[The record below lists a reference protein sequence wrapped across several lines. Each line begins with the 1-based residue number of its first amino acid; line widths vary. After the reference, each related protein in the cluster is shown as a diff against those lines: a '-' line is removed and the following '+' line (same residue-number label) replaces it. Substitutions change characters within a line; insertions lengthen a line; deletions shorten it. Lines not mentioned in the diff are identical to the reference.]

1 MRVWPSR
8 LVRFGVFEFDVET
21 GDLWNRGHRS
31 RLQDQP
37 RRVLLLLL
45 EHPGELVTR
54 EALRAELWPNDTFVD
69 FDVGV
74 NVVVNKIRHVLRDSA
89 SSPRFIETLPRR
101 GYRFIAPVAFVPAHD
116 DVGDQP
122 TETSVVAGLS
132 SHRRR
137 FGLWRVGAWSAPPA
151 SRWLRRPAGTGA
163 VALAAI
169 SAVVYLSHG
178 DKPLELLRLPPENSA
193 SGHADAPTRRPA
205 ENVNEVAVA
214 PFENRTGDSSLDS
227 LGQSAAERISGVVA
241 TVSGVHVRPRPM
253 ATTADAIARSA
264 AIVSGS
270 NASLLVTGTYYAHEN
285 GLELHARILDAV
297 SGRLLHGT
305 GPVGGSRSHPAEL
318 LHAMEQKVAGAI
330 AIHFDEFFGGLQA
343 VSHPPSIDGYR
354 EYRAGLETFWSDY
367 PRALWHLERAIEKD
381 PGFLL
386 PRMIAYI
393 AHRNLGESA
402 KLEPALV
409 QMEHEWDRLT
419 PAERLLIEWLRS
431 NASGRRAQAR
441 RILEDLAK
449 LVPASL
455 FVNHNLVQ
463 NAVAVN
469 RPRAAVD
476 AYDGRRIDDRTFRH
490 GIGTLRHLFVIQALH
505 MLGEHA
511 RELREVELAHQYAP
525 GDPHFFELEARALVA
540 LGRVAEVPGVIDR
553 TLSIT
558 RPAAPDHSPGE
569 VMEGVVRE
577 LRVHGY
583 REESL
588 ALAAR
593 AIDWY
598 RHRSPGAASGRAH
611 RDGLAR
617 ALYLAERWEESA
629 ALFSALAAEHPADVS
644 YVAYLG
650 LTAAR
655 MKDDERAR
663 AISARLAGVPA
674 DQRGTQTA
682 FPSYGRSR
690 IAALIGEPERAVE
703 LLRDAL
709 ALGLPYGL
717 MLHDEPDFELI
728 RGHEAFVELLQ
739 PLD

>member
-1 MRVWPSR
+1 MRRWPSR

-21 GDLWNRGHRS
+21 GDLWNRGHRI

-54 EALRAELWPNDTFVD
+54 EALRAALWPNDTFVD

-74 NVVVNKIRHVLRDSA
+74 NVVVNKIRHALRDSA

-101 GYRFIAPVAFVPAHD
+101 GYRFIAPVTFVPAHD

-122 TETSVVAGLS
+122 AETRVVAGLNS
-132 SHRRR
+132 QRRR
-137 FGLWRVGAWSAPPA
+137 FGVWRVRALRAPPA
-151 SRWLRRPAGTGA
+151 PRWLGRPAGTGA

-169 SAVVYLSHG
+169 SAVVFLSHG
-178 DKPLELLRLPPENSA
+178 PLELLRPAPVISTSGQADGPQPPPV
-193 SGHADAPTRRPA
+193 G
-205 ENVNEVAVA
+205 NVNEVAVA
-214 PFENRTGDSSLDS
+214 TFENRTGDASLDA
-227 LGQSAAERISGVVA
+227 LGQSAAERIIRVVA
-241 TVSGVHVRPRPM
+241 TVSGVHIRPRPM
-253 ATTADAIARSA
+253 GTTGDATAQSA
-264 AIVSGS
+264 AIVSDS

-285 GLELHARILDAV
+285 GLEFQARILDAV

-305 GPVGGSRSHPAEL
+305 GPVGGSRSQPEEL
-318 LHAMEQKVAGAI
+318 LQLMEQKVAGAI
-330 AIHFDEFFGGLQA
+330 AIHFDEFFGGLHA
-343 VSHPPSIDGYR
+343 VSHPPWLDAYR

-367 PRALWHLERAIEKD
+367 PRALSHLERALEKD

-386 PRMIAYI
+386 PRVITYI
-393 AHRNLGESA
+393 AHRNLGESEE
-402 KLEPALV
+402 LEPALS
-409 QMEHEWDRLT
+409 QMEQEWDRLT

-431 NASGRRAQAR
+431 NSRGRRAQAR
-441 RILEDLAK
+441 RILEDLNE

-463 NAVAVN
+463 NAVGVN
-469 RPRAAVD
+469 RPGAAVE
-476 AYDGRRIDDRTFRH
+476 AYDRGRSYERTFRH
-490 GIGTLRHLFVIQALH
+490 SIGTLRHLFVIHALH
-505 MLGEHA
+505 ILGEHA
-511 RELREVELAHQYAP
+511 RELQQVELAHQYAP
-525 GDPHFFELEARALVA
+525 GDPHFLELEARALVA
-540 LGRVAEVPGVIDR
+540 LGRVADVSGVIDR

-558 RPAAPDHSPGE
+558 PPAAPDHTPGE

-577 LRVHGY
+577 LRAHGY

-588 ALAAR
+588 TLAAR

-598 RHRSPGAASGRAH
+598 RSRPTGAASGRAH
-611 RDGLAR
+611 RGGLAR
-617 ALYLAERWEESA
+617 ALYLAGRWEESGE
-629 ALFSALAAEHPADVS
+629 LFSALAAENPGDVS
-644 YVAYLG
+644 YVGYLG
-650 LTAAR
+650 LIAAR
-655 MKDDERAR
+655 LNDAARAR
-663 AISARLAGVPA
+663 GISAKLAGVPTRY
-674 DQRGTQTA
+674 RGQQTT
-682 FPSYGRSR
+682 FPSYWRSR

-703 LLRDAL
+703 LLREAL

-728 RGHEAFVELLQ
+728 RDHEAFVELLR